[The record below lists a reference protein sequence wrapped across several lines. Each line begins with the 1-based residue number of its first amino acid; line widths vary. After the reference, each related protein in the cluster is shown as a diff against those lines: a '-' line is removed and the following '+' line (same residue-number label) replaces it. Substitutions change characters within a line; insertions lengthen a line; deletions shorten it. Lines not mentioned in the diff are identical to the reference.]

1 MAVVQTK
8 YVTVGSTSF
17 GSITLRG
24 FYTGGLNFGTIS
36 NTSGG
41 SSATNLYSVSAQT
54 TVESINHSSY
64 GSGALVFTLKGN
76 YAVPSNAGFDTLK
89 IAGNSF
95 SRTAA
100 TSTTNTSNKTRTWTW
115 SGASNPF
122 GSVNNAVK
130 TVTWETTTATYS
142 VTAPTSINEGSTGTI
157 NVATTNVAN
166 STTLYYTVQ
175 GIPFNTNNASPSDFG
190 VSSYPS
196 GSFSISS
203 NAGSFTLTVTADLTT
218 EGQEAAQVDIRTG
231 STSGTVVATDT
242 FNIIDTSTTPASDT
256 TPNAFSFTDKTGNVS
271 TEQNS
276 SVQITGINAAT
287 TVSRTSGTATF
298 AVVGTSTTPSTSNF
312 GTSNT
317 TITNNQYLHVKQ
329 TTSSSYSTSLSTVMN
344 VGGVTDTWTT
354 TSNAAPSITAPTA
367 SSVTFDNPASA
378 NTTATV
384 NLSASGS
391 GGTLEYACEVGDST
405 PDNWQSGS
413 TFTISR
419 GSGTVYARAR
429 RSSTTNSN
437 TVNATRPGF
446 LTGDPT
452 VNASSSTIGHG
463 ATSAS
468 TTLSNATAGETYA
481 VRVNN
486 GSTNLATR
494 TGNGALSFTSSLPS
508 AGNTSTYEI
517 FVRRPTSTGGD
528 GSTYTATNDTFTITR
543 SSVNNPNQFTFA
555 DETSIER
562 NIQKTSNLITIAGLT
577 SGTSVSVSI
586 TGGTYSK
593 NSGSYATA
601 NTTATNGDTFKVRH
615 LSSSAVSTAVN
626 TTLTVAGISDTYT
639 TTTTSSYCPTTN
651 TAHTITGITT
661 TSTGTLSQ
669 TSIVSSNNSLICS
682 LTTPYAWQSGFNPSS
697 TAIRSNITSVSVTTG
712 GGSVSLSRTN
722 NSTAHTIT
730 YTPPATSTET
740 TAVVQIQHRKQDTYY
755 DGDSGNYFWS
765 SGGALTTVNITVTIC
780 PVSQTTVSITNVD
793 SVTPAENST
802 DVVTATPVTASGVTI
817 SSYAWT
823 TTNSNVISLSSTTA
837 QSPTLTFGN
846 VTQNTVVTIGV
857 TVTDSTGATATAS
870 QSYSVQFVNQAPVA
884 ILNGPG
890 TVTVSTAASM
900 DASDSYDNDGQ
911 SLTYQFTA
919 TNGGQS
925 FSSGTASSTD
935 TWSFTPTDSNS
946 SYTVTLTVSD
956 GVTTSTATKSV
967 LSVNNASETTTGA
980 GGFGFEVLNA
990 SGGTILRGDEL
1001 LIRKAKVVT
1010 ANGSGA
1016 ASTTVTGTEAGTRII
1031 GMTAGEA
1038 NTGVEIS
1045 VTGTTTKTVTLS
1057 NALANEKIFLY
1068 LLR

>member
-1 MAVVQTK
+1 MAVLQTK
-8 YVTVGSTSF
+8 YVDVGVYTVFGTTLTGFIST
-17 GSITLRG
+17 
-24 FYTGGLNFGTIS
+24 GTIS
-36 NTSGG
+36 NTQNG
-41 SSATNLYSVSAQT
+41 SSDVNLDSVF
-54 TVESINHSSY
+54 
-64 GSGALVFTLKGN
+64 SGANITSFYHSTSNNGSLGLTLSGN
-76 YAVPSNAGFDTLK
+76 RANGTFDTLK
-89 IAGNSF
+89 IGGVSFARTSATYSYNS
-95 SRTAA
+95 SSNMT
-100 TSTTNTSNKTRTWTW
+100 TWLWVVSST
-115 SGASNPF
+115 PF
-122 GSVNNAVK
+122 GTTVGADKV
-130 TVTWETTTATYS
+130 VTWETTSTSSAPVIS
-142 VTAPTSINEGSTGTI
+142 GVSNNNAASPNVTAS
-157 NVATTNVAN
+157 
-166 STTLYYTVQ
+166 
-175 GIPFNTNNASPSDFG
+175 
-190 VSSYPS
+190 VSL
-196 GSFSISS
+196 SS
-203 NAGSFTLTVTADLTT
+203 N
-218 EGQEAAQVDIRTG
+218 
-231 STSGTVVATDT
+231 
-242 FNIIDTSTTPASDT
+242 
-256 TPNAFSFTDKTGNVS
+256 
-271 TEQNS
+271 
-276 SVQITGINAAT
+276 
-287 TVSRTSGTATF
+287 
-298 AVVGTSTTPSTSNF
+298 
-312 GTSNT
+312 
-317 TITNNQYLHVKQ
+317 
-329 TTSSSYSTSLSTVMN
+329 
-344 VGGVTDTWTT
+344 
-354 TSNAAPSITAPTA
+354 
-367 SSVTFDNPASA
+367 
-378 NTTATV
+378 
-384 NLSASGS
+384 GS
-391 GGTLEYACEVGDST
+391 GGTLQYAQTTSNSAPSSGWSSSAAFSHPRNT
-405 PDNWQSGS
+405 TRYYWARQSS
-413 TFTISR
+413 SLV
-419 GSGTVYARAR
+419 SSSVSHTV
-429 RSSTTNSN
+429 
-437 TVNATRPGF
+437 GF

-452 VNASSSTIGHG
+452 VDASSSTIGHG

-481 VRVNN
+481 VRVEN
-486 GSTNLATR
+486 GSTNLGFGA
-494 TGNGALSFTSSLPS
+494 GNGVISFTSSLPS
-508 AGNTSTYEI
+508 AGNSTVYEI

-528 GSTYTATNDTFTITR
+528 GTTYTATDDTFTVTR
-543 SSVNNPNQFTFA
+543 ASVNNPNQFTFT
-555 DETSIER
+555 DETSVER
-562 NIQKTSNLITIAGLT
+562 STQQTSNLITIAGLT

-593 NSGSYATA
+593 NGGSYATA
-601 NTTATNGDTFKVRH
+601 NTTATNGDTFRVRH
-615 LSSSAVSTAVN
+615 VSSSAVSTAVN

-682 LTTPYAWQSGFNPSS
+682 LTTPYAWQDGFNPSS
-697 TAIRSNITSVSVTTG
+697 TAIRSNITSVSVTSG

-780 PVSQTTVSITNVD
+780 PVSQTTVSITSVD
-793 SVTPAENST
+793 SVTPTENST

-846 VTQNTVVTIGV
+846 VTQNTVATIGV

-890 TVTVSTAASM
+890 SVTVSTAATM
-900 DASDSYDNDGQ
+900 DASASYDDDGQ

-925 FSSGTASSTD
+925 FSSGTASSTN

-967 LSVNNASETTTGA
+967 LSVSNANETTTGA

-1010 ANGSGA
+1010 ANSSGA
-1016 ASTTVTGTEAGTRII
+1016 ASTTITGTEAGTRII

>member
-8 YVTVGSTSF
+8 YVTVGINPVTAT
-17 GSITLRG
+17 ITLTG

-354 TSNAAPSITAPTA
+354 TTSSSTYTLTAPTSIDEGSSGTFNIATTNVSTGTSLYWSITSPTQFTGSTTGTVTTNSSGAA
-367 SSVTFDNPASA
+367 SFSVTPTADS
-378 NTTATV
+378 TTEGALTV
-384 NLSASGS
+384 TARIRTGSQGGTIVDSDTFVVNDTSTTPGGS
-391 GGTLEYACEVGDST
+391 GGGGQSGG
-405 PDNWQSGS
+405 SGS
-413 TFTISR
+413 TGYGLEIFGPNNTSVVFGSDLRCTSIQVYDSRLYSGNSSHSFTGIADATDSAKVEVVL
-419 GSGTVYARAR
+419 SSAYGTSTASYGYAR
-429 RSSTTNSN
+429 
-437 TVNATRPGF
+437 
-446 LTGDPT
+446 
-452 VNASSSTIGHG
+452 
-463 ATSAS
+463 TSA
-468 TTLSNATAGETYA
+468 
-481 VRVNN
+481 N
-486 GSTNLATR
+486 G
-494 TGNGALSFTSSLPS
+494 
-508 AGNTSTYEI
+508 
-517 FVRRPTSTGGD
+517 
-528 GSTYTATNDTFTITR
+528 
-543 SSVNNPNQFTFA
+543 
-555 DETSIER
+555 
-562 NIQKTSNLITIAGLT
+562 
-577 SGTSVSVSI
+577 
-586 TGGTYSK
+586 
-593 NSGSYATA
+593 
-601 NTTATNGDTFKVRH
+601 
-615 LSSSAVSTAVN
+615 
-626 TTLTVAGISDTYT
+626 
-639 TTTTSSYCPTTN
+639 
-651 TAHTITGITT
+651 
-661 TSTGTLSQ
+661 
-669 TSIVSSNNSLICS
+669 
-682 LTTPYAWQSGFNPSS
+682 
-697 TAIRSNITSVSVTTG
+697 
-712 GGSVSLSRTN
+712 
-722 NSTAHTIT
+722 
-730 YTPPATSTET
+730 
-740 TAVVQIQHRKQDTYY
+740 
-755 DGDSGNYFWS
+755 
-765 SGGALTTVNITVTIC
+765 
-780 PVSQTTVSITNVD
+780 
-793 SVTPAENST
+793 
-802 DVVTATPVTASGVTI
+802 
-817 SSYAWT
+817 
-823 TTNSNVISLSSTTA
+823 
-837 QSPTLTFGN
+837 
-846 VTQNTVVTIGV
+846 
-857 TVTDSTGATATAS
+857 
-870 QSYSVQFVNQAPVA
+870 
-884 ILNGPG
+884 G
-890 TVTVSTAASM
+890 TVTVSNT
-900 DASDSYDNDGQ
+900 Q
-911 SLTYQFTA
+911 SGARTIE
-919 TNGGQS
+919 
-925 FSSGTASSTD
+925 
-935 TWSFTPTDSNS
+935 
-946 SYTVTLTVSD
+946 TV
-956 GVTTSTATKSV
+956 
-967 LSVNNASETTTGA
+967 
-980 GGFGFEVLNA
+980 
-990 SGGTILRGDEL
+990 ILR
-1001 LIRKAKVVT
+1001 
-1010 ANGSGA
+1010 
-1016 ASTTVTGTEAGTRII
+1016 I
-1031 GMTAGEA
+1031 G
-1038 NTGVEIS
+1038 
-1045 VTGTTTKTVTLS
+1045 
-1057 NALANEKIFLY
+1057 
-1068 LLR
+1068 

>member
-8 YVTVGSTSF
+8 YVTVGSYSV
-17 GSITLRG
+17 GGGTLTG
-24 FYTGGLNFGTIS
+24 FYTGGLSFGTIS

-41 SSATNLYSVSAQT
+41 SSATALYSVSSQT
-54 TVESINHSSY
+54 TVQTLHYSSFT
-64 GSGALVFTLKGN
+64 GALVFNLKGN

-100 TSTTNTSNKTRTWTW
+100 TSTTNTSTKTRTWTW

-122 GSVNNAVK
+122 GSIDDAVK
-130 TVTWETTTATYS
+130 TVTWESPTATYTL
-142 VTAPTSINEGSTGTI
+142 TAPTSIDEGSSGTI
-157 NVATTNVAN
+157 NIATTNV
-166 STTLYYTVQ
+166 STGTPLYW
-175 GIPFNTNNASPSDFG
+175 
-190 VSSYPS
+190 
-196 GSFSISS
+196 
-203 NAGSFTLTVTADLTT
+203 TVTST
-218 EGQEAAQVDIRTG
+218 GQFTG
-231 STSGTVVATDT
+231 STSGTVTTDSSGNASFSVTPTADSTTEGALTVTARIRTGSQGGTIVASDT
-242 FNIIDTSTTPASDT
+242 FVINDTSTTPA
-256 TPNAFSFTDKTGNVS
+256 
-271 TEQNS
+271 
-276 SVQITGINAAT
+276 
-287 TVSRTSGTATF
+287 
-298 AVVGTSTTPSTSNF
+298 
-312 GTSNT
+312 
-317 TITNNQYLHVKQ
+317 
-329 TTSSSYSTSLSTVMN
+329 
-344 VGGVTDTWTT
+344 
-354 TSNAAPSITAPTA
+354 
-367 SSVTFDNPASA
+367 
-378 NTTATV
+378 
-384 NLSASGS
+384 
-391 GGTLEYACEVGDST
+391 
-405 PDNWQSGS
+405 
-413 TFTISR
+413 
-419 GSGTVYARAR
+419 
-429 RSSTTNSN
+429 
-437 TVNATRPGF
+437 
-446 LTGDPT
+446 
-452 VNASSSTIGHG
+452 
-463 ATSAS
+463 
-468 TTLSNATAGETYA
+468 
-481 VRVNN
+481 
-486 GSTNLATR
+486 
-494 TGNGALSFTSSLPS
+494 
-508 AGNTSTYEI
+508 
-517 FVRRPTSTGGD
+517 
-528 GSTYTATNDTFTITR
+528 
-543 SSVNNPNQFTFA
+543 NNPNQFTFD
-555 DETSIER
+555 DETSVER
-562 NIQKTSNLITIAGLT
+562 NAQQTSNLITIAGLT

-586 TGGTYSK
+586 TGGTYTK
-593 NSGSYATA
+593 NGGSYATA

-626 TTLTVAGISDTYT
+626 TTLTVAEVSDTYT

-669 TSIVSSNNSLICS
+669 TSIVSSNNSLFCS
-682 LTTPYAWQSGFNPSS
+682 LTTPYNWISSNPSS
-697 TAIRSNITSVSVTTG
+697 EVTRSNITSVSVTNG

-740 TAVVQIQHRKQDTYY
+740 TATIQIQHRKQTANQVEGFYQWPTT
-755 DGDSGNYFWS
+755 NQ
-765 SGGALTTVNITVTIC
+765 GALTTVNITVTIC
-780 PVSQTTVSITNVD
+780 PVSQTTVSITSVD
-793 SVTPAENST
+793 SVTPLENST
-802 DVVTATPVTASGVTI
+802 DVVTATPVTASGVSI

-846 VTQNTVVTIGV
+846 ITQNNTVATIGV

-890 TVTVSTAASM
+890 TVTVSTAATM

-925 FSSGTASSTD
+925 FSSGAASSTD

-967 LSVNNASETTTGA
+967 LSVSNANETTTGA

-1010 ANGSGA
+1010 ANSSGA
-1016 ASTTVTGTEAGTRII
+1016 ASTTITGTESGTRII

>member
-17 GSITLRG
+17 GTITLRG
-24 FYTGGLNFGTIS
+24 FYTGAINFGTIS

-64 GSGALVFTLKGN
+64 GSGSLVFTLKGN

-95 SRTAA
+95 SRTSA

-130 TVTWETTTATYS
+130 TVTWETT
-142 VTAPTSINEGSTGTI
+142 STGSAPVI
-157 NVATTNVAN
+157 SGVSN
-166 STTLYYTVQ
+166 
-175 GIPFNTNNASPSDFG
+175 NNA
-190 VSSYPS
+190 
-196 GSFSISS
+196 
-203 NAGSFTLTVTADLTT
+203 AAATVTAS
-218 EGQEAAQVDIRTG
+218 I
-231 STSGTVVATDT
+231 
-242 FNIIDTSTTPASDT
+242 
-256 TPNAFSFTDKTGNVS
+256 
-271 TEQNS
+271 
-276 SVQITGINAAT
+276 
-287 TVSRTSGTATF
+287 
-298 AVVGTSTTPSTSNF
+298 
-312 GTSNT
+312 
-317 TITNNQYLHVKQ
+317 
-329 TTSSSYSTSLSTVMN
+329 SLS
-344 VGGVTDTWTT
+344 
-354 TSNAAPSITAPTA
+354 SN
-367 SSVTFDNPASA
+367 
-378 NTTATV
+378 
-384 NLSASGS
+384 GS
-391 GGTLEYACEVGDST
+391 GGTLQYAQTTSNSAPSSGWVSTAAFSHPRGTTRYYWARQSSSLVSSSVSHTVG
-405 PDNWQSGS
+405 
-413 TFTISR
+413 
-419 GSGTVYARAR
+419 Y
-429 RSSTTNSN
+429 
-437 TVNATRPGF
+437 

-452 VNASSSTIGHG
+452 VSASGPITIGHG

-468 TTLSNATAGETYA
+468 TTLSEATAGETYA
-481 VRVNN
+481 VRVED

-494 TGNGALSFTSSLPS
+494 TGNGAISFTSSLPS
-508 AGNTSTYEI
+508 AGNSTVYEI

-528 GSTYTATNDTFTITR
+528 GSTYTATNDTFTVTR
-543 SSVNNPNQFTFA
+543 SSVNNPNQFTFT
-555 DETSIER
+555 DEPNPVER
-562 NIQKTSNLITIAGLT
+562 SAQQTSNLITIAGLT

-586 TGGTYSK
+586 SGGTYSK
-593 NSGSYATA
+593 NGGSYASA

-615 LSSSAVSTAVN
+615 VSSSAVNTTVN
-626 TTLTVAGISDTYT
+626 TTLTVAGISDTYSS
-639 TTTTSSYCPTTN
+639 TTTSSYCPTTN
-651 TAHTITGITT
+651 TSHTITGITT

-669 TSIVSSNNSLICS
+669 TSIVSSNNNLVCS
-682 LTTPYAWQSGFNPSS
+682 LTTPYTWQNSFYPSS
-697 TAIRSNITSVSVTTG
+697 TAIRSNITSVSVTSG
-712 GGSVSLSRTN
+712 GGSVSLNRTN

-740 TAVVQIQHRKQDTYY
+740 TAVIQIQHRKQDTTY
-755 DGDSGNYFWS
+755 DGDSGNYIWATQ
-765 SGGALTTVNITVTIC
+765 GPLTTVNITVTIC
-780 PVSQTTVSITNVD
+780 PVSQTTVSITSVD
-793 SVTPAENST
+793 SVTPAENTT

-837 QSPTLTFGN
+837 QSPTLSFGN

-890 TVTVSTAASM
+890 SVTVSTAATM

-925 FSSGTASSTD
+925 FTSGTASSTN

-967 LSVNNASETTTGA
+967 LSVSNANETTTGA

-1010 ANGSGA
+1010 ANSSGA
-1016 ASTTVTGTEAGTRII
+1016 ASTTVAGTEAGTRII
-1031 GMTAGEA
+1031 GMTAGEN